1 MAAYLFACNFVIRS
15 NNQKAGHK
23 FPISWRWESKMR
35 VLFATLAAASCS
47 RNTNTAAC
55 NTTTGGEWVSKSW
68 NQSKFIIQIF
78 LWRLQAFRV
87 QSSQIFTL
95 DRFCLCSCWLD
106 KHPYSRSSCLFP
118 ESYPLCLLPIIIHG
132 ISLGFRI
139 HR

>member
-1 MAAYLFACNFVIRS
+1 MAAYLFAWNFVIRS

-23 FPISWRWESKMR
+23 FPISGRWESF
-35 VLFATLAAASCS
+35 LLPWLLQAALG
-47 RNTNTAAC
+47 TQTAAC
-55 NTTTGGEWVSKSW
+55 NTARGGEWVSTSG
-68 NQSKFIIQIF
+68 NQSKFIIRIF

-106 KHPYSRSSCLFP
+106 KHPYSQSSCIFP